1 MNVSVVVLVAAAL
14 FGWGLVSKRL
24 EAANLTAPIGLHRRR
39 HACWRVRFDRRLMRP
54 GSPAAVGR
62 CEPARRGRRGV
73 RAAQGMAVRR
83 PAAGPW
89 GALEQVSRRQGDDG
103 PVVALDN
110 SGTATVDW
118 RSELE
123 GGGTYRILAA
133 RNAAGGPW
141 THPVEIDP
149 FDSLESFVVLAI
161 ATNGPGDIILG
172 WERWT
177 ASAGT
182 SARAAFRPADGHWR
196 SPKLLATGNWTTPA
210 VGIAR
215 NGHAV
220 ALWTTPEAV
229 QARLRRDT
237 TAP

>member
-1 MNVSVVVLVAAAL
+1 LIDGSCAPEALLPLVAVNPRGVAVVVFAQ
-14 FGWGLVSKRL
+14 
-24 EAANLTAPIGLHRRR
+24 RR
-39 HACWRVRFDRRLMRP
+39 AWRCGARP
-54 GSPAAVGR
+54 
-62 CEPARRGRRGV
+62 
-73 RAAQGMAVRR
+73 
-83 PAAGPW
+83 
-89 GALEQVSRRQGDDG
+89 
-103 PVVALDN
+103 
-110 SGTATVDW
+110 
-118 RSELE
+118 
-123 GGGTYRILAA
+123 
-133 RNAAGGPW
+133 
-141 THPVEIDP
+141 
-149 FDSLESFVVLAI
+149 LESFVVLAI